1 MRQIRTGS
9 ASPAFVRVLIVEDH
23 DSYREFLSSVMRKR
37 PEFRVISQ
45 AADGV
50 QAVRIAEELR
60 PDLILLDIGLP
71 GLNGI
76 EAARRILRLC
86 PDSKIL
92 FVSQESA
99 EEIVLEALSTGAN
112 GYLLKTDVASELM
125 AAISSVLMGERF
137 MSMSIG
143 SVESR
148 HSS

>member
-23 DSYREFLSSVMRKR
+23 DPYREFLSSVIRKR

-92 FVSQESA
+92 FVSQEST

-143 SVESR
+143 RVESR

>member
-23 DSYREFLSSVMRKR
+23 DPYREFLSSVIRKR

-92 FVSQESA
+92 FVSQEST

-143 SVESR
+143 RV
-148 HSS
+148 